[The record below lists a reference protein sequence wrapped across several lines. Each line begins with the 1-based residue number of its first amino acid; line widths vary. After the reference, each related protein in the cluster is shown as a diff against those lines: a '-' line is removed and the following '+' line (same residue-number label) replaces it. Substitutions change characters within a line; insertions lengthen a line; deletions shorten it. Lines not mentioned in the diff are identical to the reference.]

1 MRSKSKE
8 KMEQIKAYVE
18 SYAMSNGG
26 KTPTNREIA
35 PAVGLTHSCI
45 SRYLRAMD
53 ELGMIRYR
61 KGKLSTD
68 LIDKIETPDELSE
81 SYSDALPAGPGDDLT
96 DTVDEIVHIPSVFKN
111 GIRGKC
117 FLITIS
123 GNSMVDAGIDNGD
136 MVIVHKQNTAREG
149 DIVAALIEG
158 HMSSLKRFCVDENG
172 PYLWAENESWDD
184 EERFYGR
191 DFAVQ
196 GVAIK
201 VVKDL

>member
-68 LIDKIETPDELSE
+68 LIDKIETMDEQKQFE
-81 SYSDALPAGPGDDLT
+81 YGHKAKERIENVYSWKIIGDKYKSAWT
-96 DTVDEIVHIPSVFKN
+96 K
-111 GIRGKC
+111 
-117 FLITIS
+117 
-123 GNSMVDAGIDNGD
+123 
-136 MVIVHKQNTAREG
+136 
-149 DIVAALIEG
+149 
-158 HMSSLKRFCVDENG
+158 
-172 PYLWAENESWDD
+172 
-184 EERFYGR
+184 
-191 DFAVQ
+191 
-196 GVAIK
+196 
-201 VVKDL
+201 